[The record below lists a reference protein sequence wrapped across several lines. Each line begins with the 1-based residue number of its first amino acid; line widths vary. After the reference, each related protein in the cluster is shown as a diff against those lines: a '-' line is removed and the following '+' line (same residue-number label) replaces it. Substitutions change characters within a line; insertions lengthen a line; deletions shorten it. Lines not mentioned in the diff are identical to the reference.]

1 MELSG
6 SDIKNFI
13 IFSCTSGNGNPEK
26 NSLHLRKRKPIKISY
41 ISRSGTLKHKLEK

>member
-26 NSLHLRKRKPIKISY
+26 NSLHLRKRKPIKNFLY
-41 ISRSGTLKHKLEK
+41 FEKWNFKA